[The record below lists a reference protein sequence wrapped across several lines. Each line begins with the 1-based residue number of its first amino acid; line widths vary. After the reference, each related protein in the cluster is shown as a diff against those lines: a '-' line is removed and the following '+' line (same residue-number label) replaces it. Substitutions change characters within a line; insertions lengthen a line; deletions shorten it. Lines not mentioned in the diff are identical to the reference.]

1 MSAKNQWEHK
11 LAQEMDVEALTA
23 ALAGFLA
30 SQVLTL
36 RFLAQ
41 EGIVDKD
48 RFLSFLETAR
58 DGMAPGIAGQ
68 RSLVV
73 LNQVINSLRAPAD
86 DFGLQ

>member
-1 MSAKNQWEHK
+1 MTTTHSMEDKV
-11 LAQEMDVEALTA
+11 AQEMDVEALTA

-58 DGMAPGIAGQ
+58 DGMAPGIADQ

>member
-1 MSAKNQWEHK
+1 M
-11 LAQEMDVEALTA
+11 AQDMDLEALTA

-41 EGIVDKD
+41 EGIAD
-48 RFLSFLETAR
+48 
-58 DGMAPGIAGQ
+58 Q